1 MRTPG
6 RIAPV
11 PPGPP
16 GPPPAG
22 PGASVFAGTAGF
34 SAGAPRI
41 GPPPVVGL
49 GVPPGPTSPLPPNPV
64 PTGAW
69 AGGVGEPPTPVLPWL
84 APVSRS
90 NVDMPE
96 RPAPGAI

>member
-1 MRTPG
+1 MG
-6 RIAPV
+6 
-11 PPGPP
+11 
-16 GPPPAG
+16 
-22 PGASVFAGTAGF
+22 
-34 SAGAPRI
+34 
-41 GPPPVVGL
+41 PPVVGL

-90 NVDMPE
+90 KVDMPLN
-96 RPAPGAI
+96 PAPGAIWFAAVSSAPPPLPMKMS